1 MTDFVVIKT
10 MLDLTVNK
18 SCTRDIT
25 VPSTAGLISRV
36 ALKKNKSYIEQRTSH
51 VTLFTYQCLKFS
63 NRFPVFDLL

>member
-36 ALKKNKSYIEQRTSH
+36 ALKKQKLYRAKDITCYSVYLS
-51 VTLFTYQCLKFS
+51 
-63 NRFPVFDLL
+63 VFKV